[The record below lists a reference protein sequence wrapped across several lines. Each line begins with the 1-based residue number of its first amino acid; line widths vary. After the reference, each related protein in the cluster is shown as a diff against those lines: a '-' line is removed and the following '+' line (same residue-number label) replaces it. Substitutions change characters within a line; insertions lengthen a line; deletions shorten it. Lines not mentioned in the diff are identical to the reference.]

1 MFDIFKN
8 YRKLKDEWY
17 HTPMNIKH
25 VFFIIISASVV
36 LLWACAPKQ
45 PLPPPPEPEAPPELE
60 RIDDENVFRE
70 AEVSYS
76 VQWFEDALLKYD
88 AYVQHQPDGVHADM
102 AFKRIGDI
110 YFLMGD
116 VESARNA
123 YKTLLEKFPQSPQMP
138 GAMIAMLETYAREE
152 KYEEVIRYSFEIP
165 DRHLTQ
171 EQRLRKETMTGDA
184 YLAMGSPMDAFYFYS
199 LVYEQSPVLAKYQTL
214 QKLKGVLP
222 HLNTVNTI
230 YLLDRLKDKVLR
242 GYLLYHMALLNLE
255 TSRTDDAIAALSEL
269 VNRHPEHEQ
278 AEQAKMLILEIFSES
293 ISSPHSIGCL
303 LPLTGPYKTYGDK
316 ALQGIELALN
326 EYHRVNREKPVHFIV
341 KDTASDPFQA
351 VQAVR
356 ELDEANV
363 SAIIGP
369 IISGEPAA
377 MEAQSRGIPIILFT
391 QKDNVTRIGDFV
403 FRNFITPRMQ
413 IEPLVAYAVKEMGFK
428 RFAILYPDENYG
440 NTYMNLFWDEVLHL
454 GGAVVGVESYDP
466 MDTDFAEP
474 IKKLVG
480 LYYEVPK
487 ELEID
492 FEFIPE
498 GEENPDPMA
507 RTGSHVFA
515 FLPHEIAT
523 LPELFFWGFT
533 QPLGPLADDAAQ
545 GRKRDD
551 IFEPIVDFE
560 ALFIP
565 DAAKKA
571 GLISPQLAYIDI
583 EDVVLMGTN
592 LWHSRQLISMS
603 QDYIQGAVLTDG
615 FFPESGDPKVRDFLK
630 KFQATFDEKPGFI
643 QAVAY
648 DSAQILLQTLTSP
661 RIRFKSHLK
670 DELLNLVDFPGV
682 TGSTSFDY
690 KGDAIR
696 SPYILRI
703 KGRSFQAL
711 KTP

>member
-1 MFDIFKN
+1 
-8 YRKLKDEWY
+8 
-17 HTPMNIKH
+17 MNIKQ
-25 VFFIIISASVV
+25 VFLTIIIASVV
-36 LLWACAPKQ
+36 PLWACAPKH
-45 PLPPPPEPEAPPELE
+45 PLPPPLEPEAPPELE
-60 RIDDENVFRE
+60 TMDDENLFLE
-70 AEVSYS
+70 AEISYAA
-76 VQWFEDALLKYD
+76 QWFEDALLKYG
-88 AYVQHQPDGVHADM
+88 AYLQHQPDGVHADV
-102 AFKRIGDI
+102 AFKRMGDI

-123 YKTLLEKFPQSPQMP
+123 YNTLLEKFPQSPQVP
-138 GAMIAMLETYAREE
+138 EAMLAMMETYAREG

-165 DRHLTQ
+165 DRLLTQ
-171 EQRLRKETMTGDA
+171 EQLLRKETMTGDA

-199 LVYEQSPVLAKYQTL
+199 LVYEQSPLLTKDQTL

-222 HLNTVNTI
+222 HLSTVNTI
-230 YLLDRLKDKVLR
+230 YLLDRFKDKVLR
-242 GYLLYHMALLNLE
+242 GYLLYHLGLLNLE
-255 TSRTDDAIAALSEL
+255 SGRTDDAIAALSEL
-269 VNRHPEHEQ
+269 ANRHPEHEQ
-278 AEQAKMLILEIFSES
+278 AEQAKMLIREIFSES

-303 LPLTGPYKTYGDK
+303 LPLSGPYKTYGDK

-326 EYHRVNREKPVHFIV
+326 EYHRANREKPVHIIV

-369 IISGEPAA
+369 IISAEPAA
-377 MEAQSRGIPIILFT
+377 MEAQSRGIPIVLFT
-391 QKDNVTRIGDFV
+391 QKDDVTRIGDFV

-413 IEPLVAYAVKEMGFK
+413 IEPLVAYTLKEMGFK

-440 NTYMNLFWDEVLHL
+440 KTYMNLFWDEVLHL
-454 GGAVVGVESYDP
+454 GGAVVGAESYDP
-466 MDTDFAEP
+466 TDTDFAKP

-487 ELEID
+487 ELQID

-498 GEENPDPMA
+498 DEENPDPLA
-507 RTGSHVFA
+507 RTSPHMFA

-523 LPELFFWGFT
+523 MPELFFWGFS
-533 QPLGPLADDAAQ
+533 QPLGPLADDTDQA
-545 GRKRDD
+545 RKRDD
-551 IFEPIVDFE
+551 IFEPIVDFD

-615 FFPESGDPKVRDFLK
+615 FFPESGGPKVKDFLK
-630 KFQATFDEKPGFI
+630 KFKTTFDEKPGFI
-643 QAVAY
+643 EAVAY
-648 DSAQILLQTLTSP
+648 DSAKILLQALASP

-696 SPYILRI
+696 SPYILQI

>member
-1 MFDIFKN
+1 MKN
-8 YRKLKDEWY
+8 RYIL
-17 HTPMNIKH
+17 
-25 VFFIIISASVV
+25 FIIVSAV
-36 LLWACAPKQ
+36 LLWTCAPKQ
-45 PLPPPPEPEAPPELE
+45 AQPPLLKPSLPPELE
-60 RIDDENVFRE
+60 TIDYENLFLE
-70 AEVSYS
+70 AEVSYAA
-76 VQWFEDALLKYD
+76 QWFEEALLKYGS
-88 AYVQHQPDGVHADM
+88 YLQNRPDGLHADK
-102 AFKRIGDI
+102 ALKRIGDI
-110 YFLMGD
+110 HLQLGAY
-116 VESARNA
+116 ESAGNA
-123 YKTLLEKFPQSPQMP
+123 YRILLERHPQSPLVYDV
-138 GAMIAMLETYAREE
+138 MIAMLDTYAREG
-152 KYEEVIRYSFEIP
+152 KYEDLIRYSFEIP
-165 DRHLTQ
+165 DRQLTPA
-171 EQRLRKETMTGDA
+171 QRLRKETMTGDA
-184 YLAMGSPMDAFYFYS
+184 YLAMDSPVDAFYFYS
-199 LVYEQSPVLAKYQTL
+199 LVYDQSPLLLKDQTL
-214 QKLKGVLP
+214 QKLKEVLP
-222 HLNTVNTI
+222 HLNTINTI
-230 YLLDRLKDKVLR
+230 YLLDRLEDGVLR
-242 GYLLYHMALLNLE
+242 GHLLYHLGLLNLE
-255 TSRTDDAIAALSEL
+255 TGRTDDAIAALSEL

-278 AEQAKMLILEIFSES
+278 TGHAKILILEIFSES

-303 LPLTGPYKTYGDK
+303 LPLSGPYKTYGYK

-326 EYHRVNREKPVHFIV
+326 EYHRSNKEKPINFIV
-341 KDTASDPFQA
+341 KDTASDPFEA

-369 IISGEPAA
+369 IISAEPAA

-391 QKDNVTRIGDFV
+391 QKDNIERTGEFV

-413 IEPLVAYAVKEMGFK
+413 IQPLVAYAVKEMGLK

-440 NTYMNLFWDEVLHL
+440 NTYMNLFWDEVLSL

-480 LYYEVPK
+480 LYYQVPK

-492 FEFIPE
+492 FAFTPE
-498 GEENPDPMA
+498 EDVSSDPMA
-507 RTGSHVFA
+507 KTTTDMFA
-515 FLPHEIAT
+515 FMPHET
-523 LPELFFWGFT
+523 KYMPELFFWGFPE
-533 QPLGPLADDAAQ
+533 PLGPLADDVAR

-551 IFEPIVDFE
+551 EFEPIVDFD

-571 GLISPQLAYIDI
+571 GLITPQLAYSDI

-592 LWHSRQLISMS
+592 LWHTQQLISMS

-615 FFPESGDPKVRDFLK
+615 FFAESEDPKVRVFLK
-630 KFQATFDEKPGFI
+630 NFQNTFDEKPGFI
-643 QAVAY
+643 EAVAY
-648 DSAQILLQTLTSP
+648 DSTKILLQTLVNP

-696 SPYILRI
+696 DPYILQV
-703 KGRSFQAL
+703 KGRAFEAL
-711 KTP
+711 QTP

>member
-1 MFDIFKN
+1 
-8 YRKLKDEWY
+8 
-17 HTPMNIKH
+17 MNIKH
-25 VFFIIISASVV
+25 VFFTIVIASVV

-45 PLPPPPEPEAPPELE
+45 LLPPLPEPEAPPELE
-60 RIDDENVFRE
+60 TIDDENVFRE
-70 AEVSYS
+70 AEVSYT
-76 VQWFEDALLKYD
+76 VQWFADALLKYD
-88 AYVQHQPDGVHADM
+88 DYIQRQPDGVHADR
-102 AFKRIGDI
+102 ALKRMGDI
-110 YFLMGD
+110 FFLMGD
-116 VESARNA
+116 GESARNA
-123 YKTLLEKFPQSPQMP
+123 YKALLEKFPQSPQTP
-138 GAMIAMLETYAREE
+138 DAMLAILETYAREGA
-152 KYEEVIRYSFEIP
+152 YEEVILYSFEIP
-165 DRHLTQ
+165 DKHLTP
-171 EQRLRKETMTGDA
+171 EQRLRKETLTGDA

-199 LVYEQSPVLAKYQTL
+199 LVYEQSPPLAKYQTL
-214 QKLKGVLP
+214 QNLKGVLP

-242 GYLLYHMALLNLE
+242 GYLLYHLALLNLE
-255 TSRTDDAIAALSEL
+255 TARTDDAIAALSEL

-278 AEQAKMLILEIFSES
+278 AEQAKMLILEIFSEA

-326 EYHRVNREKPVHFIV
+326 EYHRVNKEKPIHIIV

-369 IISGEPAA
+369 IISAEPAA
-377 MEAQSRGIPIILFT
+377 MEAQSRGIPIVLFT
-391 QKDNVTRIGDFV
+391 QKDNITRIGDFV

-413 IEPLVAYAVKEMGFK
+413 IESLAAYAVKEMGFK

-440 NTYMNLFWDEVLHL
+440 ITYMNLFWDEVLHL
-454 GGAVVGVESYDP
+454 GGAVVGAESYDP
-466 MDTDFAEP
+466 MDTDFAKP

-498 GEENPDPMA
+498 DEESPDPMA
-507 RTGSHVFA
+507 RTSPHMFA
-515 FLPHEIAT
+515 FLPREIAAM
-523 LPELFFWGFT
+523 PELFFWGLS
-533 QPLGPLADDAAQ
+533 QPLGPLADDTDQ

-615 FFPESGDPKVRDFLK
+615 FFSESGGPRVRDFLK
-630 KFQATFDEKPGFI
+630 NFQTTFDEKPVFI

-648 DSAQILLQTLTSP
+648 DSAKILLQTLTNP